1 MHSKG
6 LCTMFSRK
14 ISLFGDFK
22 ALHCE
27 IRRLSGETI
36 VDIIKEEFERLVE
49 EDDDD
54 FLLVKKNA
62 G

>member
-1 MHSKG
+1 
-6 LCTMFSRK
+6 MFSRK

-54 FLLVKKNA
+54 DFLLVKKNA